1 MDYPL
6 LLFQTLDSYANNMVN
21 EDIVYEYIL
30 NMCHYIE
37 KEEWKGHVHE
47 DKFLTALILFN
58 ELVECNPEMRGTK
71 SPSEEADYIREL
83 YYIDRVITPP
93 PRAVRRIRF

>member
-6 LLFQTLDSYANNMVN
+6 LLHRRLSSYANNMVN
-21 EDIVYEYIL
+21 EDIVYEYIR

-37 KEEWKGHVHE
+37 KDEWKGHVHE

-58 ELVECNPEMRGTK
+58 ELVEYNPEMRGTK
-71 SPSEEADYIREL
+71 SPSEEDYYIREL
-83 YYIDRVITPP
+83 YSIVRVITPP
-93 PRAVRRIRF
+93 PKAFRRLF